1 MFDVM
6 LFICSHR
13 SDMIFLARRPLNDHC
28 RGFVYEVFVGPYLK
42 SEVIM
47 LAFMLLICSHRRDM
61 IFSGSRPLDLGT
73 YVSLVGC

>member
-1 MFDVM
+1 
-6 LFICSHR
+6 
-13 SDMIFLARRPLNDHC
+13 MIFLARRPLNDHC

-42 SEVIM
+42 SELSYNVSFY
-47 LAFMLLICSHRRDM
+47 AAYICSHRRDM

>member
-28 RGFVYEVFVGPYLK
+28 RGFVYEVSVGPYLK
-42 SEVIM
+42 SE
-47 LAFMLLICSHRRDM
+47 LS
-61 IFSGSRPLDLGT
+61 
-73 YVSLVGC
+73 YNVSFYAAYMFTSS